1 MKKLLGLIFNRT
13 VMVIFGLIALSL
25 IVWYV
30 GPLIAIADFRPL
42 DSATVRWAI
51 IGLIFGIFLGRMVW
65 KFVKAKI
72 DNSRLFDG
80 LLKQGGPQ
88 PEAADD
94 AGAAEV
100 ALLGQRFEEA
110 VAVLKQADIGS
121 SGKSST
127 WFARLRRQYI
137 YELPW
142 YIIIGAPG
150 SGKTTA
156 LINSGLKF
164 PLADRIGSP
173 TIRGVGG
180 TRNCDWWF
188 TDEAVMIDTAGRYT
202 TQESNQKV
210 DSAAWSGFLQLLKKF
225 RPRRPINGVMLT
237 ISVADLLQQ
246 NPAERDAQATALRKR
261 LQELHQQLAIRFPLY
276 VLITKTDLLAGFMEF
291 FGDLGTEERS
301 QVWGMSFPFGEKV
314 EEAAA
319 TTIFPRELAALEHQ
333 LNARLVDR
341 MQLERDPQRR
351 ALLYLFPQ
359 QFASLGPILNDF
371 LDKVFAPSRF
381 EEKPLLRGVYLTSGT
396 QEGNPIDRVMG
407 TLGRAFRLERKLL
420 EPLLPSGKSFFITR
434 LMREV
439 IFNEA
444 GLAGTNLKWERRRQL
459 LQFGGLAVAA
469 ILTVGAILA
478 WTVSYSRNKVYIT
491 EVESRLQTISKQL
504 GTLTVGGTADIVSLL
519 PVFQSVHDLAESS
532 SAGGTVPISMEFG
545 LYQGDKLAAASRVAH
560 QRLLQDTFL
569 PRLALRLEE
578 QLVAL
583 RSNPE
588 ALYETLK
595 AYVMLYDG
603 EHFDAE
609 ALKTYIRIDW
619 ENNLPREVTV
629 DQRALLLVQLDELLA
644 AGQIESPIVPDTQL
658 VESAREIIA
667 QTPIERRIH
676 NRIRQ
681 AGVGSEFPDF
691 TIAKAA
697 GANAGLAFRRA
708 SGKPLT
714 EGVPGLFS
722 YKGYYNDFIK
732 LADLTTKELVSE
744 EPWVLGVKERHSRFA
759 NPDARAQLINDVR
772 RLYLEDYARTWETF
786 INDIRVETGTERRQ
800 AIQAASILSAPD
812 TPLPRLLRAIVTE
825 VTLVKKPAGDMSI
838 PEKVDDHL
846 QGNVDRVRRLLGTNK
861 PKTTAEIATT
871 PEHIV
876 DDRFDNLRRL
886 VTPAA
891 PGQPAPIDTQI
902 ALLQELAQAMLTAD
916 AAIKANNPPPP
927 SGAPD
932 KALLQAGQVSEPM
945 QTILKTLADYAA
957 KLIAIGTK
965 ENVSGE
971 LMQISEFCNK
981 AIAGRYP
988 FVRGSARDV
997 TTDDFAKLFA
1007 VGGDLERFFQAKLL
1021 PIVDISKK
1029 PWVYRQVGDNKQS
1042 DASGALIQFQRAQ
1055 TIRDVFFRVGAS
1067 PSLRLEF
1074 KPLEMDASITQFILD
1089 VDGQIVRYS
1098 HGPLIPQAVQ
1108 WPGPSGSSQ
1117 VRLQVSPPGAA
1128 GGIPPFE
1135 GPWALFRLFD
1145 RMKIETTSQPE
1156 RFRVTFDVDGRKA
1169 VFAVL
1174 TSSVQNPFRLPELQQ
1189 FQCPGKL

>member
-13 VMVIFGLIALSL
+13 VMVILGLIALSL
-25 IVWYV
+25 IVWFV

-42 DSATVRWAI
+42 ESTTVRWVI
-51 IGLIFGIFLGRMVW
+51 IGLIFGIYLIRLLW
-65 KFVKAKI
+65 KFVKAKT
-72 DNSRLFDG
+72 NNARLFDG
-80 LLKQGGPQ
+80 LLKQGAPQ
-88 PEAADD
+88 PAAADD
-94 AGAAEV
+94 PGTAEV

-110 VAVLKQADIGS
+110 VAILKQADVGA
-121 SGKSST
+121 SGKKSS

-164 PLADRIGSP
+164 PLADQIGSP
-173 TIRGVGG
+173 TIRGIGG

-225 RPRRPINGVMLT
+225 RPRRPINGALLT

-246 NPAERDAQATALRKR
+246 NPAERDAQAAALRKR

-276 VLITKTDLLAGFMEF
+276 VLITKADLLAGFMEF
-291 FGDLGTEERS
+291 FGDLGSEERS

-314 EEAAA
+314 QDVAA
-319 TTIFPRELAALEHQ
+319 TTSFQKDLAALEHR
-333 LNARLVDR
+333 LNARLIDR
-341 MQLERDPQRR
+341 MQQERDPQRR
-351 ALLYLFPQ
+351 AQLYLFPQ

-371 LDKVFAPSRF
+371 LDKVVAPSRF

-407 TLGRAFRLERKLL
+407 SLGRAFRLERKLI
-420 EPLLPSGKSFFITR
+420 EPLHPSGKSFFITR
-434 LMREV
+434 LLREV

-444 GLAGTNLKWERRRQL
+444 GLAGTNLKWERRRRL
-459 LQFGGLAVAA
+459 LQWGGLAAAA
-469 ILTVGAILA
+469 ILTVGAIAA
-478 WTVSYSRNKVYIT
+478 WTVSYSRNKAYVT
-491 EVESRLQTISKQL
+491 EVESRLQDISKQL
-504 GTLTVGGTADIVSLL
+504 GTLAVGGTADIVGLL

-532 SAGGTVPISMEFG
+532 STSSAVPTSMGFG

-578 QLVAL
+578 QLGTL
-583 RSNPE
+583 NTNPE

-595 AYVMLYDG
+595 AYVMLYDPD
-603 EHFDAE
+603 HFDAE
-609 ALKTYIRIDW
+609 ALKTYVRIDW

-629 DQRALLLVQLDELLA
+629 EQRALLLEQLDTLLA
-644 AGQIESPIVPDTQL
+644 AGQIDNPIVPNTQL
-658 VESAREIIA
+658 VASARAIIA
-667 QTPIERRIH
+667 QTPIERRIY
-676 NRIRQ
+676 NRVRQ
-681 AGVGSEFPDF
+681 EGVGSEFPDF
-691 TIAKAA
+691 TIAKVA
-697 GANAGLAFRRA
+697 GANAGLVFRRA

-714 EGVPGLFS
+714 DGVPGLFS
-722 YKGYYNDFIK
+722 YKGYYSAFIK
-732 LADLTTKELVSE
+732 TADQTTKELVSE
-744 EPWVLGVKERHSRFA
+744 ESWVLGVEDKQRNRFT
-759 NPDARAQLINDVR
+759 NPDARNQLINEVR

-825 VTLVKKPAGDMSI
+825 VTLVKKPSGDMTI
-838 PEKVDDHL
+838 PEKVENQF
-846 QGNVDRVRRLLGTNK
+846 QGNVDRLRNIIGTNK
-861 PKTTAEIATT
+861 PRTTAELATT

-891 PGQPAPIDTQI
+891 PGQPAPIDGQI
-902 ALLQELAQAMLTAD
+902 TLLQELAQAMLTAD

-981 AIAGRYP
+981 AITGRYP

-1007 VGGDLERFFQAKLL
+1007 TGGDLDRFFQAKLL

-1029 PWVYRQVGDNKQS
+1029 PWVYRQVGDSKQS

-1055 TIRDVFFRVGAS
+1055 TIRDVFFRGAS

-1074 KPLEMDASITQFILD
+1074 KPLEMDATITQFILD
-1089 VDGQIVRYS
+1089 VDGQLVKYS
-1098 HGPLIPQAVQ
+1098 HGPQIPQAVQ
-1108 WPGPSGSSQ
+1108 WPGPSGSTQ
-1117 VRLQVSPPGAA
+1117 VRLQVSPPGSA
-1128 GGIPPFE
+1128 GGIAPFE

-1145 RMKIETTSQPE
+1145 RMKIETTPQPE
-1156 RFRVTFDVDGRKA
+1156 KFRVTFDVDGRKA
-1169 VFAVL
+1169 VFEVL

-1189 FQCPGKL
+1189 FQCPGRL

>member
-13 VMVIFGLIALSL
+13 VMTILGLIALSL
-25 IVWYV
+25 IVWFV
-30 GPLIAIADFRPL
+30 GPLIAIADFHPL
-42 DSATVRWAI
+42 DSESVRWII
-51 IGLIFGIFLGRMVW
+51 IGLIFGIFLLRLLW
-65 KFVKAKI
+65 KFIKAKT
-72 DNSRLFDG
+72 NNARLFDG
-80 LLKQGGPQ
+80 LLKQNAPQ
-88 PEAADD
+88 AAAND
-94 AGAAEV
+94 AGTAEV

-110 VAVLKQADIGS
+110 VAVLKQANVGAT
-121 SGKSST
+121 GKKSS
-127 WFARLRRQYI
+127 WFSRLRRQYI

-164 PLADRIGSP
+164 PLADTIGSP

-210 DSAAWSGFLQLLKKF
+210 DAAAWGGFLQLLKKF
-225 RPRRPINGVMLT
+225 RPRRPINGALLT
-237 ISVADLLQQ
+237 ISVEDLLQQ
-246 NPAERDAQATALRKR
+246 NAAERDAQATALRKR
-261 LQELHQQLAIRFPLY
+261 LQELHQQLAIRFPVY
-276 VLITKTDLLAGFMEF
+276 VLITKADLLAGFMEF
-291 FGDLGTEERS
+291 FGDLGSEDRA
-301 QVWGMSFPFGEKV
+301 QVWGMSFPYGE
-314 EEAAA
+314 EIQGAAPTSSF
-319 TTIFPRELAALEHQ
+319 TTELATLEHQ

-341 MQLERDPQRR
+341 MQQERDPQRR

-359 QFASLGPILNDF
+359 QFASIGSTLNDF

-420 EPLLPSGKSFFITR
+420 EPLVPSGKSFFITR
-434 LMREV
+434 LLREV
-439 IFNEA
+439 IFHEA
-444 GLAGTNLKWERRRQL
+444 GLAGTNLKWERRRRL
-459 LQFGGLAVAA
+459 LQWGGLVAA
-469 ILTVGAILA
+469 AFLTVAATVA
-478 WTVSYSRNKVYIT
+478 WTVSYSRNRAYVAD
-491 EVESRLQTISKQL
+491 VESRVQGISKQL
-504 GTLTVGGTADIVSLL
+504 NTLTVGGNADIVSLL

-532 SAGGTVPISMEFG
+532 ATGGTVPTSMQFG
-545 LYQGDKLAAASRVAH
+545 LYQGDKLTAASRVAH

-578 QLVAL
+578 QLAAL
-583 RSNPE
+583 QGNPE

-595 AYVMLYDG
+595 AYVMLYDP
-603 EHFDAE
+603 EHFDPD
-609 ALKTYIRIDW
+609 ALRTYVHIDW
-619 ENNLPREVTV
+619 ESNLPRDVTV
-629 DQRALLLVQLDELLA
+629 EQRAVLFAQLDTLLA
-644 AGQIESPIVPDTQL
+644 AGQIENPIVPNTQL
-658 VESAREIIA
+658 VSSARAIIA
-667 QTPIERRIH
+667 RTPIERRIY

-681 AGVGSEFPDF
+681 EGVGSEFPDF
-691 TIAKAA
+691 SIAKVA
-697 GANAGLAFRRA
+697 GANAGLVFRRA

-714 EGVPGLFS
+714 DGVPGLFS
-722 YKGYYNDFIK
+722 YKGYYNAFIK
-732 LADLTTKELVSE
+732 TADRTTKELVSE
-744 EPWVLGVKERHSRFA
+744 ESWVLGIEDNQRNRFV
-759 NPDARAQLINDVR
+759 NPEAKTQLINDVR
-772 RLYLEDYARTWETF
+772 RLYLEDYARTWENF
-786 INDIRVETGTERRQ
+786 VNDIRVETGTERRQ

-825 VTLVKKPAGDMSI
+825 VTLVKKPPGDMSI
-838 PEKVDDHL
+838 PEKVEDQL
-846 QGNVDRVRRLLGTNK
+846 QGNVDRVRRILGANK
-861 PKTTAEIATT
+861 PRTTAELATT
-871 PEHIV
+871 PERIV

-891 PGQPAPIDTQI
+891 PGQPAPIDGQI

-916 AAIKANNPPPP
+916 AAIKANNPPPA

-932 KALLQAGQVSEPM
+932 KAMLQAAQVSEPM

-957 KLIAIGTK
+957 RLIAIGTK

-981 AIAGRYP
+981 AITGRYP
-988 FVRGSARDV
+988 FVRGSTRDV

-1007 VGGDLERFFQAKLL
+1007 TGGDLDRFFQAKLL

-1029 PWVYRQVGDNKQS
+1029 PWTYRQVGDARQT
-1042 DASGALIQFQRAQ
+1042 DTSGTLLQFQRAQ
-1055 TIRDVFFRVGAS
+1055 TIRDVFFRAGGS
-1067 PSLRLEF
+1067 PNLRLEF
-1074 KPLEMDASITQFILD
+1074 KPLEMDATITQFILD
-1089 VDGQIVRYS
+1089 VDGQLVRYS

-1108 WPGPSGSSQ
+1108 WPGPSGSTQ

-1128 GGIPPFE
+1128 GGVPPFE

-1145 RMKIETTSQPE
+1145 RMKLDSTSQPE
-1156 RFRVTFDVDGRKA
+1156 KFRVTFDVDGRKA
-1169 VFAVL
+1169 LFEVS

-1189 FQCPGKL
+1189 FQCPGRL